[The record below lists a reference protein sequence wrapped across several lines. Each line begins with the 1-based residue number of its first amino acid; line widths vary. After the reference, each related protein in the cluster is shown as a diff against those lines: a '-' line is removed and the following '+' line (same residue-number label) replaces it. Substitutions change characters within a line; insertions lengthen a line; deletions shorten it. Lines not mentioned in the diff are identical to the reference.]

1 MAKTDAGGGGSWIS
15 VTVAFVAVA
24 VFFLWMATR
33 EPPEAVAVAEPG
45 DEPADTAGS
54 GATGTLIEPS
64 ALVETTSARG
74 LIGQDI
80 ELASVAVSDV
90 LGTEMFWIELPGGAP
105 YLVKMD
111 SAQIASGVALPAQG
125 SNVRVI
131 GSVLEKTPELLDRW
145 TASGALANPDQRSL
159 AEYGSTF
166 IAARRV
172 QPAGG

>member
-45 DEPADTAGS
+45 DEPADTTAQ
-54 GATGTLIEPS
+54 ATGTPIEPS

-80 ELASVAVSDV
+80 ELASVLVSDV

-111 SAQIASGVALPAQG
+111 SAQIASGISLPAQR
-125 SNVRVI
+125 SNVRVV
-131 GSVLEKTPELLDRW
+131 GRVLEKTPELLDRW
-145 TASGALANPDQRSL
+145 TASGAIANPDQRSL

-172 QPAGG
+172 EPAGG

>member
-33 EPPEAVAVAEPG
+33 EPPDAVAVAEPG
-45 DEPADTAGS
+45 DEPADTA
-54 GATGTLIEPS
+54 APVTGTPIEPS
-64 ALVETTSARG
+64 ALVETASARG

-111 SAQIASGVALPAQG
+111 SAQIASGIALPAQG
-125 SNVRVI
+125 SNVRVV
-131 GSVLEKTPELLDRW
+131 GNVLEKTPELLDRW
-145 TASGALANPDQRSL
+145 TASGAIANPDQRSL

-172 QPAGG
+172 EPAGR

>member
-45 DEPADTAGS
+45 DEPADTAGPV
-54 GATGTLIEPS
+54 TGTPIEPS
-64 ALVETTSARG
+64 ALVESTSAHG

-80 ELASVAVSDV
+80 ELSSVLVSDW

-111 SAQIASGVALPAQG
+111 SAQIASGIALPARG
-125 SNVRVI
+125 SNVRVV
-131 GSVLEKTPELLDRW
+131 GNVLEKTPELLDRW
-145 TASGALANPDQRSL
+145 TTSGALANPDQRSL

-172 QPAGG
+172 EAAGG

>member
-24 VFFLWMATR
+24 VFFFWMATR
-33 EPPEAVAVAEPG
+33 EPQESVAVAEPG
-45 DEPADTAGS
+45 DEPADTTAP
-54 GATGTLIEPS
+54 ATGTPIEPS
-64 ALVETTSARG
+64 ALVETASAHG

-80 ELASVAVSDV
+80 ELASVLVQDV

-111 SAQIASGVALPAQG
+111 SAQIASGIAPPARG
-125 SNVRVI
+125 TDVRVV
-131 GSVLEKTPELLDRW
+131 GRVLEKTPELLDRW
-145 TASGALANPDQRSL
+145 TASGAIANPDQRSL

-172 QPAGG
+172 EPAGS